1 MMNYIELFISVKR
14 TQIDFCSNFDCR
26 WPGVGIDVGRV
37 DRAQA
42 RCRYVA
48 FVHGSRVRSKQCDQ
62 IEQFLH
68 FGQLFQA
75 FGNNYFS
82 QISHILRQF
91 L

>member
-1 MMNYIELFISVKR
+1 MNYIELFISVKR

-62 IEQFLH
+62 IERFFALWATFSSLWQ
-68 FGQLFQA
+68 QLF
-75 FGNNYFS
+75 FPNFS
-82 QISHILRQF
+82 HS
-91 L
+91 